1 MPAQPSDLWVSLYRG
16 AVSTGISRYRLLG
29 LISAGELRAQRVA
42 GRTVIFASDLEQL
55 VAHDRSGAPRRAR
68 AKGARGV
75 A

>member
-1 MPAQPSDLWVSLYRG
+1 MSTRPSDLWVSLYRS

-42 GRTVIFASDLEQL
+42 GRTVILASDLERI
-55 VAHDRSGAPRRAR
+55 VTRGHTGALRGAR
-68 AKGARGV
+68 AKSARGV